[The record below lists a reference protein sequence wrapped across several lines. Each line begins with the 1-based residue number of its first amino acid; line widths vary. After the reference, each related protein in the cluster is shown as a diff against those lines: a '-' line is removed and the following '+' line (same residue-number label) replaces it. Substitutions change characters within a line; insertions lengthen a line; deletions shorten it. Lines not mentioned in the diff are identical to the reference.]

1 MEKIIK
7 KAKDF
12 EDLLGSHKYKILS
25 NGFVYN
31 VFLKQNRNA
40 TETAKYLIQ
49 QFSKSECKVSS
60 LTLLILRVN
69 EKIQFFKRHIHYSWD
84 RIVVFLS
91 EDFKFPLARASLLPV
106 QPKTPPSVSLLKTR
120 INRECHS
127 CEKRKLY
134 NKALLTQ
141 NKKLRTVIKTV
152 KKEKTTISK
161 TFQVKRVNQLIKRTS
176 RRISKYQLKAQK
188 YEADVISLTKSLKKL
203 NLKCKSLVKE
213 NKSCKKKILTLEFTI
228 LDLEKKLRVQD
239 LALKESDITID
250 QLNCDINQI
259 EKGSIFTKEKKSF
272 NASLRLVVYHCLES
286 NVPVDA
292 IPKVIMSCS
301 SLGNVNLKPQ
311 DLPNLST
318 IAQMSR
324 EMGVIA
330 LLQVAET
337 IINADVVTLAFDAT
351 TIKGIH
357 INQIH
362 FATKQQILTASIT
375 ELPGGKAEDYV
386 KHITDTIEDLAN
398 TYAAYYKLEIADVRK
413 KLMGKIM
420 STLTDR
426 ASVNHAAV
434 VKLNSI
440 LEKELLELNCHLHPL
455 DGIASE
461 TRKALQKLNDTI
473 PSTTYGSDCR
483 AANLLYSISKL
494 RYKAKGDP
502 HGFKSFLKQSGLS
515 CSTFP
520 RYVGNRLHILF
531 CSAGIVY
538 RHRQILVNYL
548 EKYCN
553 NTTLLRTSLLRDF
566 KNEEIMIHLQ
576 ALGLWGKFLTG
587 PWMALF
593 YAEEKQRNYFEL
605 AEYLK
610 SAIKVVEILC
620 NEPEFLLSSQL
631 DAFGRPL
638 ISDETLVTLRI
649 IEGKYLEQLLSVLK
663 IIANA
668 TVTVLKRQ
676 LSRYLTGE
684 LSTPSQFMQ
693 DKAVSAP
700 INNIWAEKT
709 LGMIDF
715 FTRRAPNAE
724 ISFLDGK
731 TKVKVNKSLDWLC
744 NNTKKEQ
751 EKIVKFCISRGAVS
765 RKQSKERRL
774 RGEELAKLRLKEKGQ
789 KREMEQRNRL
799 ARDIKKLILE
809 NSLEIVHNSI
819 FSSLSEYQRVKVLEM
834 LNENPVK
841 IEGARVEHLWNEE
854 GNEVAYKGRIVMKLP
869 PVTGK
874 VVSFIIAYWKE
885 DEEEDDAEDF
895 KIPVDSLLADV
906 ALGDLVFY

>member
-12 EDLLGSHKYKILS
+12 EEFLGSHKYKLLS

-31 VFLKQNRNA
+31 VFLQQNRNA

-49 QFSKSECKVSS
+49 QFSKNECKVSS
-60 LTLLILRVN
+60 LTLSILRVN
-69 EKIQFFKRHIHYSWD
+69 KKIQFSKRHIHYSWD

-228 LDLEKKLRVQD
+228 LDLEKKLRAQD

-292 IPKVIMSCS
+292 IPKVIMSCA

-386 KHITDTIEDLAN
+386 KHITDIIKDLTN
-398 TYAAYYKLEIADVRK
+398 TYAAYYKLEIADVSK

-461 TRKALQKLNDTI
+461 TRKALQKLNNII

-483 AANLLYSISKL
+483 AANLLYSIQCLNYVFDPNNVNKL
-494 RYKAKGDP
+494 HIVTFFIKSEFNCLLYFKSALLYFRYKAKGDP

-593 YAEEKQRNYFEL
+593 YAEEKQRNHFEL

-620 NEPEFLLSSQL
+620 DEPEFLLSSQL
-631 DAFGRPL
+631 DAFGCPL
-638 ISDETLVTLRI
+638 ISLV
-649 IEGKYLEQLLSVLK
+649 Y
-663 IIANA
+663 
-668 TVTVLKRQ
+668 
-676 LSRYLTGE
+676 
-684 LSTPSQFMQ
+684 
-693 DKAVSAP
+693 
-700 INNIWAEKT
+700 
-709 LGMIDF
+709 
-715 FTRRAPNAE
+715 
-724 ISFLDGK
+724 
-731 TKVKVNKSLDWLC
+731 
-744 NNTKKEQ
+744 
-751 EKIVKFCISRGAVS
+751 
-765 RKQSKERRL
+765 
-774 RGEELAKLRLKEKGQ
+774 
-789 KREMEQRNRL
+789 
-799 ARDIKKLILE
+799 
-809 NSLEIVHNSI
+809 
-819 FSSLSEYQRVKVLEM
+819 
-834 LNENPVK
+834 
-841 IEGARVEHLWNEE
+841 
-854 GNEVAYKGRIVMKLP
+854 
-869 PVTGK
+869 
-874 VVSFIIAYWKE
+874 
-885 DEEEDDAEDF
+885 
-895 KIPVDSLLADV
+895 
-906 ALGDLVFY
+906 